1 MNLNEIN
8 NQIPDLNK
16 IFMNQAKSRWDSIA
30 KPLGSLGVFE
40 EIITQISGITEDVD
54 ISKRAVIILA
64 ADNGVTAHGVSSASS
79 DVTAILAELMSK
91 EISSA
96 CIMAKSCNCD
106 IILRD
111 MGMFKKIDDIAGCHI
126 ADGTKD
132 IFTEPAMSEIEC
144 ETAIKYG
151 IELVKQ
157 AKADGYRLL
166 ATGEM
171 GIGNTTTSA
180 AIAAV
185 LLGESVSEIA
195 GRGVGLD
202 DEKYQN
208 KIKIIEKAININ
220 APYTDSFDVLRKL
233 GGFDI
238 AGLCGVFIGGAL
250 YGIPI
255 IIDGIISSVAAL
267 VASKLCPKCKNVMIA
282 SHVSAEPAAMKI
294 LAEIGVK
301 PIIHAGMRLGEGTG
315 AVALIPLLDMAV
327 AVYKDMLT
335 YGDLG
340 I

>member
-1 MNLNEIN
+1 MNFNEIN
-8 NQIPDLNK
+8 NQIPEINLDFINS
-16 IFMNQAKSRWDSIA
+16 AKSRWDSIA
-30 KPLGSLGVFE
+30 KPIGSLGIFE
-40 EIITQISGITEDVD
+40 EIITQIAGITDEID
-54 ISKRAVIILA
+54 ISKRSVIILA
-64 ADNGVTAHGVSSASS
+64 ADNGVTKHGVSSASS
-79 DVTAILAELMSK
+79 GVTAILAELMSK
-91 EISSA
+91 ESSSA

-106 IILRD
+106 IVLRD
-111 MGMFKKIDDIAGCHI
+111 MGMFKKIDDIKGCHI
-126 ADGTKD
+126 SDGTKD
-132 IFTEPAMSEIEC
+132 IFIEPAMSVIEC

-151 IELVKQ
+151 IDLVKQ
-157 AKADGYRLL
+157 AKADGYKLL

-180 AIAAV
+180 AIASV
-185 LLGESVSEIA
+185 LLREPVSEIA

-202 DEKYQN
+202 DEKYRN
-208 KIKIIEKAININ
+208 KIKIIEQAIEIN
-220 APYTDSFDVLRKL
+220 APYTDVFDVLRKL

-238 AGLCGVFIGGAL
+238 AGLCGIFIGGAL

-267 VASKLCPKCKNVMIA
+267 VATKLCPKCKNTMIA

-294 LAEIGVK
+294 LDEIGVR

>member
-1 MNLNEIN
+1 MNF
-8 NQIPDLNK
+8 NQIPDLNTK
-16 IFMNQAKSRWDSIA
+16 FISQAKSRWDSIA

-40 EIITQISGITEDVD
+40 EIVNQIAGITGSVD
-54 ISKRAVIILA
+54 ISKRAVVILA
-64 ADNGVTAHGVSSASS
+64 ADNGVTKHGVSSASS

-96 CIMAKSCNCD
+96 CIMAKSCKCD

-111 MGMFKKIDDIAGCHI
+111 MGMFKKFPQIKGCHI

-132 IFTEPAMSEIEC
+132 IFTEPAMSVIEC
-144 ETAIKYG
+144 ETAIEYG

-157 AKADGYRLL
+157 AKSDGYKLL

-180 AIAAV
+180 AIASV
-185 LLGESVSEIA
+185 LLREPVFEIA

-202 DEKYQN
+202 DEKYRN
-208 KIKIIEKAININ
+208 KIKVIEQAIETNS
-220 APYTDSFDVLRKL
+220 PYSDSFDVLRKL

-250 YGIPI
+250 YGVPI

-267 VASKLCPKCKNVMIA
+267 VATKLCPKCKNTMIA
-282 SHVSAEPAAMKI
+282 SHVSAEPAALKI
-294 LAEIGVK
+294 LDEIGVK